1 MTHGQDNLLS
11 VSNLMMQF
19 GGILALNDVSFTVES
34 GSITALIGPN
44 GAGKTTVF
52 NCLTG
57 FYQATNGSIIL
68 YNREQDTNVGQVLGQ
83 KLALADV
90 LQPKQRLFSK
100 LYYKLFGGSHL
111 VARAG
116 IARTFQNIR
125 LFRDMTAIEN
135 LLVAQHTQLHRNVL
149 GGLLATKRYRAS
161 EQNALA
167 RAYHWLEICHLS
179 DDANRLAGE
188 LPYGHQ
194 RRLEIARAMCTQ
206 PTLICLDEPAAGLNP
221 SETEEL
227 STLIR
232 CLRQEHQVTVLL
244 IEHDMG
250 LVMQVSDYLVVLDHG
265 EVIALGD
272 PQSVKE
278 NPAVISAYL
287 GIEEGQDSA

>member
-1 MTHGQDNLLS
+1 MMPTQELLS
-11 VSNLMMQF
+11 VSGLMMQF
-19 GGILALNDVSFTVES
+19 GGILALNDVSFGVQA

-57 FYQATNGSIIL
+57 FYQATNGNITL
-68 YNREQDTNVGQVLGQ
+68 YTREQDINVGQVLGQ
-83 KLALADV
+83 KFALGDV
-90 LQPKQRLFSK
+90 LHPRQRLLSK

-135 LLVAQHTQLHRNVL
+135 LLVAQHVRLHRNLL
-149 GGLLATKRYRAS
+149 GGLLGTQKYRNS
-161 EQNALA
+161 EQQALE
-167 RAYHWLEICHLS
+167 RAYHWLDICHLAE
-179 DDANRLAGE
+179 DANRLAGE

-221 SETEEL
+221 KETEEL
-227 STLIR
+227 NVLIR
-232 CLRQEHQVTVLL
+232 LLKQEHRVTVLL
-244 IEHDMG
+244 IEHDMS
-250 LVMQVSDYLVVLDHG
+250 LVMDISDHIVVLDHG

-272 PQSVKE
+272 PKSVKE
-278 NPAVISAYL
+278 NPAVVSAYL
-287 GIEEGQDSA
+287 GIEEDEVAS